1 MSLSGKACIMQ
12 EQKWRRQQGLDGLP
26 PWNTAAEEALAQ
38 AMYHALQGLCFCAV
52 KQ

>member
-1 MSLSGKACIMQ
+1 MMQ

-26 PWNTAAEEALAQ
+26 PWNNGAEEALAQ
-38 AMYHALQGLCFCAV
+38 AMHHALQGFCFCAV

>member
-1 MSLSGKACIMQ
+1 MLQ

-26 PWNTAAEEALAQ
+26 PWTTAAEETLAQ
-38 AMYHALQGLCFCAV
+38 AMHDALQGLCFCAV